1 MTDAA
6 TRRLPETWHLSAEPD
21 DSPAATALF
30 RAYYTEVAQRY
41 HTLHGW
47 PRITPE
53 EIDAGV
59 AEYPPGQLMPPNGAL
74 FVARQAGEA
83 AGCAGL
89 LLIDGGRTAELK
101 RVYVREPWRGRGAAG
116 VLMRAVERHAAELGA
131 ERLRLDTRRD
141 LTEAVALYRAY
152 GYEEIPAYK
161 EDRYAELFFE
171 KAVAGVAPGR

>member
-6 TRRLPETWHLSAEPD
+6 TRRPPETWHLSVEPD

-30 RAYYTEVAQRY
+30 REYYTEVAQRY

-53 EIDAGV
+53 EIDEAV
-59 AEYPPGQLMPPNGAL
+59 AEYPPGQLTAPGGAL

-101 RVYVREPWRGRGAAG
+101 RVFVREPRRGRGAAG
-116 VLMRAVERHAAELGA
+116 VLMRAVERRAAELGA

-152 GYEEIPAYK
+152 GYGEIPAYK

-171 KAVAGVAPGR
+171 KAVAGVTAAR